1 MDARELLEELRRRPA
16 NVRPE
21 ELVRLA
27 EMAGWQVRVG
37 AKHRYMLERR
47 GFFPVAVPKHG
58 GRALKKGTVLRIL
71 AVIEASLNR

>member
-1 MDARELLEELRRRPA
+1 
-16 NVRPE
+16 
-21 ELVRLA
+21 
-27 EMAGWQVRVG
+27 
-37 AKHRYMLERR
+37 MLERR

>member
-1 MDARELLEELRRRPA
+1 
-16 NVRPE
+16 
-21 ELVRLA
+21 
-27 EMAGWQVRVG
+27 MAGWQVRVG